1 MFITMLNSPETRGL
15 FNNETNNCFN
25 IVAVVLSNSV
35 VNFANKGSIEHIL
48 LQLR

>member
-1 MFITMLNSPETRGL
+1 MFITMLNSAETRGL

-25 IVAVVLSNSV
+25 IVTLVLSNSV